1 MDSTTKDVE
10 ELIKSIQRNTETVTK
25 SSEEAV
31 LKQNSATNQAKVIEE
46 EKLKADSALMEALP
60 VVEAA
65 AEALTGS
72 LLTDSKSERY
82 HRCTNHSRVKVYES
96 KTLCNMWKKVVW
108 VNQICGEIFWKS
120 WKQ

>member
-82 HRCTNHSRVKVYES
+82 H
-96 KTLCNMWKKVVW
+96 
-108 VNQICGEIFWKS
+108 
-120 WKQ
+120 

>member
-82 HRCTNHSRVKVYES
+82 LSNT
-96 KTLCNMWKKVVW
+96 
-108 VNQICGEIFWKS
+108 
-120 WKQ
+120 

>member
-65 AEALTGS
+65 AEALTGN

-82 HRCTNHSRVKVYES
+82 LSNT
-96 KTLCNMWKKVVW
+96 
-108 VNQICGEIFWKS
+108 
-120 WKQ
+120 